1 MLIDIHDS
9 CSFCYHGLAQNSVLI
24 NWIFFIAM
32 DGRWPFGD
40 ITNNVVSWY
49 FFSVPCFFRKCYY
62 KLSTSWLWWINK
74 WNIDNSFTIADDS
87 TDQRETK
94 GQKAREKYASMLAYK
109 IEVNAKKR
117 ESYQYKK
124 AEREATRN
132 NTENLGIIF
141 FITRPISLWIC

>member
-1 MLIDIHDS
+1 MAVDHLEISQTML
-9 CSFCYHGLAQNSVLI
+9 C
-24 NWIFFIAM
+24 
-32 DGRWPFGD
+32 R
-40 ITNNVVSWY
+40 
-49 FFSVPCFFRKCYY
+49 
-62 KLSTSWLWWINK
+62 
-74 WNIDNSFTIADDS
+74 DDS

-109 IEVNAKKR
+109 SEVNAKKR

-141 FITRPISLWIC
+141 FYNPTHQFVNLLTQNALTICRCCVCD

>member
-1 MLIDIHDS
+1 MAVDHLEISQTML
-9 CSFCYHGLAQNSVLI
+9 C
-24 NWIFFIAM
+24 
-32 DGRWPFGD
+32 R
-40 ITNNVVSWY
+40 
-49 FFSVPCFFRKCYY
+49 
-62 KLSTSWLWWINK
+62 
-74 WNIDNSFTIADDS
+74 DDS

-109 IEVNAKKR
+109 SEVNAKKR